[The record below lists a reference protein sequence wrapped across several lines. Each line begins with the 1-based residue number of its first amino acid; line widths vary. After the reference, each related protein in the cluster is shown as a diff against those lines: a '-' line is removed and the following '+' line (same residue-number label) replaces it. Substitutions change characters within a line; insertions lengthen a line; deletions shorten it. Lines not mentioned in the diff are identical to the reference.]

1 MPAPV
6 SFAPYEGAFQ
16 QQASYEAAHYAPPP
30 RRTEPPAA
38 AAPRRRPQQPRP
50 SDVDD
55 NPSGFSPETWGPSMW
70 FMVHLIAATYPVNP
84 TPQDKANAASFFQSL
99 QHVLPCGGC
108 RRGYEIILGTEPTR
122 LTPQVFASR
131 ASLFKWTVDVH
142 NRVNEKLGKPVDSN
156 WKAWYKQYDALRS
169 G

>member
-1 MPAPV
+1 MRAIWHTMPAPV
-6 SFAPYEGAFQ
+6 SFAPYEP
-16 QQASYEAAHYAPPP
+16 SYAAPP
-30 RRTEPPAA
+30 RRTEPPPQRQRQ
-38 AAPRRRPQQPRP
+38 PRRTE
-50 SDVDD
+50 VDD

-84 TPQDKANAASFFQSL
+84 TPQDKANVAAFFQSL

-108 RRGYEIILGTEPTR
+108 RRGYEIILTSEPTR
-122 LTPQVFASR
+122 LTPHVFATR

-142 NRVNEKLGKPVDSN
+142 NRVNAKLGKPVDSD
-156 WKAWYKQYDALRS
+156 WKAWYRQYDALRS